1 MQLTNAVMKIA
12 KYLRGRLKSPDSRQI
27 RRVCAHSSWG
37 EAHAQIKL
45 KWLKL
50 TTNLTSQLLI
60 RRAET

>member
-12 KYLRGRLKSPDSRQI
+12 KFLRGRLKSPDSRQI

-50 TTNLTSQLLI
+50 TTNLTC
-60 RRAET
+60 